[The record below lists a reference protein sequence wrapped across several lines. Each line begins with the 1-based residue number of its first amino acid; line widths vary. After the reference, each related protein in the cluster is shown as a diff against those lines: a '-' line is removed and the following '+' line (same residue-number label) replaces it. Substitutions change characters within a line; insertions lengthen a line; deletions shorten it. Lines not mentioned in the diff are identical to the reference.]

1 MCGEKI
7 LSALVYYPPRQHVN
21 TVIDGMISD
30 LREICIGE
38 QIVLLRDFNLDEMS
52 QECINRLVSLK
63 EIFN

>member
-7 LSALVYYPPRQHVN
+7 LSALVYYPPRQHVS
-21 TVIDGMISD
+21 TVIDGMVSD

-52 QECINRLVSLK
+52 QE
-63 EIFN
+63 